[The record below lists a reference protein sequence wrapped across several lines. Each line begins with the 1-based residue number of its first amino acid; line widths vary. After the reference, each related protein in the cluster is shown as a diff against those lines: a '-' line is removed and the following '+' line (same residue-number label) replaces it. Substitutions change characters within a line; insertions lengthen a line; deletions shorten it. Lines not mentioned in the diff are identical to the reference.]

1 MPNRLYITHKQ
12 ASDLLLELVKTIN
25 SNNPVYTTEI
35 IIYVPKIDE
44 DANIIDYTLILES
57 KTHYCI
63 KIESKKLNFQEE
75 QFMTQCHEHINEMAL
90 KLAQSPAE
98 ARVLN

>member
-25 SNNPVYTTEI
+25 SNNPLYTAEI
-35 IIYVPKIDE
+35 TIYAPTTDE

-57 KTHYCI
+57 KTHDCI
-63 KIESKKLNFQEE
+63 KIESKKLNFQKE
-75 QFMTQCHEHINEMAL
+75 QFMTQCREHINEMAL
-90 KLAQSPAE
+90 KLAQSPTE